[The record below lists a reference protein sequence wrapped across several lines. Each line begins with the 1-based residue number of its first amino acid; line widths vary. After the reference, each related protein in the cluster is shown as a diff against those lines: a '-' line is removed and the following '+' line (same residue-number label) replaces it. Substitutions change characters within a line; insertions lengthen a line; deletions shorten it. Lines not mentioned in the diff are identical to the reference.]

1 MFSLYLSPLSISLR
15 LSLPI
20 SLSLTLVKVFYIRY
34 TSKYLYL
41 STRTNSS
48 SIPKRPTRKFSM
60 QRGFFYTRYLS
71 HTLSY
76 IMATL
81 YISHSSHKLI
91 LYNIYISLSLSPH
104 HSLELPLHSRAHYT
118 IPISLSLSRKLTN
131 LIY

>member
-91 LYNIYISLSLSPH
+91 LYNIYISLSLSP
-104 HSLELPLHSRAHYT
+104 
-118 IPISLSLSRKLTN
+118 SLSRATLTLSCTLHYSN
-131 LIY
+131 ISFTIPQTN